1 MKSNKKHNNKHNNK
15 KGYTLLE
22 LMIVLSIL
30 SIGTFIVSPNLKVFS
45 DKKAR
50 IEMDYAVDGIIE
62 LINTGKAYG
71 RLQEKVVLVKVRE
84 KDIVFMAD
92 SKVIG
97 KFEFPQSISNVGII
111 GGDTITITRLGNAS
125 AKSINIYSKNHYVKP
140 ETITVKVGTSYVSR
154 KKK

>member
-1 MKSNKKHNNKHNNK
+1 MKNNNKHNNK
-15 KGYTLLE
+15 KGYTMIE
-22 LMIVLSIL
+22 LIIVLSIL
-30 SIGTFIVSPNLKVFS
+30 SIGTFIVWPNLKVFS

-71 RLQEKVVLVKVRE
+71 RLKEKNVIVKFRSDDVVLME
-84 KDIVFMAD
+84 KSTVIEKFKFPSSIYVYANDSIDINGLG
-92 SKVIG
+92 KIG
-97 KFEFPQSISNVGII
+97 KAQSINV
-111 GGDTITITRLGNAS
+111 
-125 AKSINIYSKNHYVKP
+125 YSKNHYVKP

>member
-1 MKSNKKHNNKHNNK
+1 M
-15 KGYTLLE
+15 E
-22 LMIVLSIL
+22 LIIVLSIL

-62 LINTGKAYG
+62 VINTGKAYG
-71 RLQEKVVLVKVRE
+71 RLKDKSVIVKFRSDDLVLMENLTVIEKFKFPPSIYVY
-84 KDIVFMAD
+84 AND
-92 SKVIG
+92 SININGLG
-97 KFEFPQSISNVGII
+97 KISN
-111 GGDTITITRLGNAS
+111 AQ
-125 AKSINIYSKNHYVKP
+125 SINIYSKDRSMDP